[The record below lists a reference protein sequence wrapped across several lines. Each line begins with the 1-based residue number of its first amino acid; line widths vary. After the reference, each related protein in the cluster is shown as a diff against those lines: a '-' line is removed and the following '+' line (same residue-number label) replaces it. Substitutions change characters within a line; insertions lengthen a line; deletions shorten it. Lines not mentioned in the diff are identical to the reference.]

1 MSLDIRGFLLCFTGN
16 MATALTTAIQCDFVS
31 RIRSTRV
38 KPQMQ
43 PLVSYAFLSIPFFFL
58 ACVCIRLSLVK
69 RSDLRVAFGGMQTT
83 ASCGGCWPRV
93 PA

>member
-31 RIRSTRV
+31 RITCV

-43 PLVSYAFLSIPFFFL
+43 PLASYAFLSFPFFFFFL
-58 ACVCIRLSLVK
+58 ACIRLYLVK
-69 RSDLRVAFGGMQTT
+69 RSDLRVAFGGMQTVLLV
-83 ASCGGCWPRV
+83 GGAGP
-93 PA
+93 